1 MFLVF
6 LLRRN
11 SLRTRHQCEFVL
23 VGANED
29 SLYPWLRLGKL
40 TFARLHGDLEAT
52 VVLREGLEAATRRTS
67 IFHETVV
74 VDAMEGR

>member
-1 MFLVF
+1 M
-6 LLRRN
+6 
-11 SLRTRHQCEFVL
+11 
-23 VGANED
+23 G
-29 SLYPWLRLGKL
+29 LGKL

-74 VDAMEGR
+74 VDATEGR